1 MGIKLSGFGRKF
13 TMIKNIDL
21 SGDWRL
27 YLEKDL
33 EKTPLKDFN
42 DKIALPSTTSY
53 SGKGEK
59 NPRYS
64 KGFLTDEY
72 AFEGY
77 AWFEKKVDFSGISS
91 KKVFLFLERTRI
103 TTLYF
108 DGKEV
113 GSFDS
118 LVSPHIYDISD
129 FASDGEHTIT
139 ICVANVGYKTAGGH
153 LTSKDT
159 QSNWNGI
166 IGKIEIQVF
175 EKTYIDDLFVES
187 DIQNKAFKIQAK
199 VFGDESGKVKVSA
212 ESFNGPYTSNTDVF
226 EAKEFIYSNGKIDVI
241 YTLGEK
247 AKLWSEFE
255 PNLYLLRIDVNGDV
269 TESVVGLRDFKTKG
283 DKFTINGKNTFLR
296 GKHDGLIFPKTGYV
310 PCDVDEWLRVM
321 EISQRYGINHY
332 RFHTCCP
339 PEAAFIAADMLG
351 IYMEPELPFWG
362 TIAAPGEEGYNE
374 EEQEFLI
381 SEGHRMLKFFGNHP
395 SYCMMSLGNE
405 LWGSTDR
412 LNEILGIYKSKDK
425 RHLYTQGSNN
435 FQHFPT
441 IVEND
446 DFYCGVRLSKD
457 RLIRGSYGM
466 CDAPLG
472 HIQTDKP
479 STSKRYDS
487 IIKPEVR
494 TESSSDLDE
503 NGMVKIQYGTT
514 MKLVKASEADAG
526 FVPEI
531 PIITH
536 EIGQYETYPNFDEI
550 EKYKGPLKARNFMLF
565 KNRLEKK
572 GLGELAKDYHFAS
585 GKLAVA
591 CYKEELESALRSR
604 RLGGFQILD
613 IQDFSGQ
620 GTALVGI
627 LDAFMDSKGLVTEKE
642 WRAFCSETVL
652 LAEFDSYVYES
663 GDEFKAHLSVTHF
676 GEDDIVGKYMSWS
689 LRLDSEN
696 AASGCERISGGDNYY
711 DVSDIS
717 FKIPEISKPCDMVL
731 SLSLDGED
739 IENCYRIFVYPN
751 NIKAELDGVYIFESA
766 DDPQAKELLKDGKTV
781 LITPKLKSDDEN
793 SIEGFYCQDFW
804 CYPMFKSISLMMNKP
819 VPVGTMGL
827 LIDNKHKA
835 LSEFPSEIYST
846 EQWWEIVMNSRS
858 DILDGNDK
866 DKNIIVRT
874 IDNFERNHSLGL
886 LYEYEKDGGKAVVL
900 NCDLD
905 ALSQS
910 PNGRQ
915 FIKSVFDYVRN

>member
-1 MGIKLSGFGRKF
+1 
-13 TMIKNIDL
+13 MIKSIDL
-21 SGDWRL
+21 SGEWGL

-33 EKTPLKDFN
+33 TISPIKDFN
-42 DKIALPSTTSY
+42 DSITLPSTTSY
-53 SGKGEK
+53 AKKGER

-77 AWFEKKVDFSGISS
+77 AWYTKKVNLSGVFS

-108 DGKEV
+108 DGKKV

-118 LVSPHIYDISD
+118 LVSPHIYDISGL
-129 FASDGEHTIT
+129 ASDGEHTIT

-166 IGKIEIQVF
+166 VGKIELQIF

-187 DIQNKAFKIQAK
+187 DIQNKAFKIHAK

-212 ESFNGPYTSNTDVF
+212 ESFNGPYTSNTDIF
-226 EAKEFIYSNGKIDVI
+226 EEKEFIYSNGKIDVI

-255 PNLYLLRIDVNGDV
+255 PNLYLLRINVNGDV
-269 TESVVGLRDFKTKG
+269 TESIVGLRDFKTKG
-283 DKFTINGKNTFLR
+283 DKFIINGKKTFLR

-321 EISQRYGINHY
+321 EISQSYGMNHY

-405 LWGSTDR
+405 LWGSTSR
-412 LNEILGIYKSKDK
+412 LNEILGMYKSKDK

-479 STSKRYDS
+479 STAKRYDS
-487 IIKPEVR
+487 IIKPEVY
-494 TESSSDLDE
+494 TGGKSDADE

-531 PIITH
+531 PIVTH

-550 EKYKGPLKARNFMLF
+550 KKYTGPLKARNLMLF

-585 GKLAVA
+585 GKLAAA
-591 CYKEELESALRSR
+591 CYKEEMEAVFRSR

-620 GTALVGI
+620 GTALVGM
-627 LDAFMDSKGLVTEKE
+627 LDAFMDSKGILTEKE

-663 GDEFKAHLSVTHF
+663 GDGFKAHLSVTHF
-676 GEDDIVGKYMSWS
+676 GKEELDGKSLSWS
-689 LRLDSEN
+689 LKLDGET

-711 DVSDIS
+711 DVADIS
-717 FKIPEISKPCDMVL
+717 FKIPGISKPCDMVL

-739 IENCYRIFVYPN
+739 TENSYRIFVYPN

-766 DDPQAKELLKDGKTV
+766 DDPQAKELLKQGKIV